1 MVEGKRLI
9 RPYWV
14 AASAALYQQIIRSR
28 YPADREMEAFFK
40 AHPELG
46 KRDRRFIAETVYG
59 MLRNR
64 RWLEFAAS
72 RWWHEPGPH
81 EWVLLYLAAFEDP
94 ERLDLPWTAEEEH
107 RIREALLWARQ
118 VAPPQDPAQALGLK
132 YSFPDWMVRLW
143 LDRYGPEETEALCQ
157 GLNRA
162 APLCVRVN
170 TLKATRQEVQERIR
184 TEGWR
189 TYPTPYS
196 PVGLIF
202 EKRISVFQTASFQE
216 GLYEVQDEGSQLIS
230 YLTEARPGMKVVDG
244 CAGGGGK
251 TLHLA
256 CMMENKGMLYAFD
269 IYTIRLEQLRPRAR
283 RAGVHNIRAHRIP
296 HNRAKEVRRLYGKI
310 DVVLVDA
317 PCSGTGVMRRNPDT
331 AWKVTPEKVQALV
344 EQQLRILDAYAPL
357 LKAGGRMVYAT
368 CSLLPQEN
376 EEVVAAFLDEH
387 PDFHLEPAGPI
398 LERQG
403 ISLPLEDEFLRLY
416 PHRHGTDG
424 FFGAVFRYEP

>member
-1 MVEGKRLI
+1 MLEQKRLI

-14 AASAALYQQIIRSR
+14 SASAQLYQQIVHSK

-40 AHPELG
+40 AHPEFG
-46 KRDRRFIAETVYG
+46 KRDRKFIAETVYG

-64 RWLEFAAS
+64 RWLEFAVS
-72 RWWHEPGPH
+72 RWWREPEPR
-81 EWVLLYLAAFEDP
+81 EWVLLYLAAFEDA
-94 ERLDLPWTAEEEH
+94 ERLELPWTPDEAQ
-107 RIREALLWARQ
+107 RIQSALSWARQ
-118 VAPPQDPAQALGLK
+118 VAPPADPAQALGLR
-132 YSFPDWMVRLW
+132 YSFPDWMLRIW
-143 LDRYGPEETEALCQ
+143 IDRYGLEEAEALCQ

-170 TLKATRQEVQERIR
+170 TLKATREAVQERIR
-184 TEGWR
+184 QEGWTTR
-189 TYPTPYS
+189 PTPYS

-202 EKRISVFQTASFQE
+202 EKRISVFQTASFRE

-230 YLTEARPGMKVVDG
+230 YLTEARPGMRVVDG

-256 CMMENKGMLYAFD
+256 CLMENKGMLYAFD

-283 RAGVHNIRAHRIP
+283 RAGAHNIRAQRIP
-296 HNRAKEVRRLYGKI
+296 HNRAKVVRRLYGKI

-331 AWKVTPEKVQALV
+331 AWKVTPEKVETLV
-344 EQQLRILDAYAPL
+344 EQQRAILHAYAPL
-357 LKAGGRMVYAT
+357 LKPGGRMVYAT

-376 EEVVAAFLDEH
+376 EEVVGAFLEEH
-387 PDFHLEPAGPI
+387 PDFHLEPVGPI
-398 LERQG
+398 LERQR
-403 ISLPLEDEFLRLY
+403 IFVPLEDAFLRLY

-424 FFGAVFRYEP
+424 FFGAVLRYEP